1 MLEFMETM
9 MADETASIGDGI
21 YKTIVEDS
29 PVAVIYADEGG
40 VVRLWNRGAE
50 EIFGWKQEEALGR
63 SMDFIIPERYR
74 ARHWA
79 GYSRTMQ
86 TGTTKYGRT
95 LLAVPELTKS
105 GGTIS
110 IEFNVLLLKSASGA
124 TVGIAAFL
132 MDVTARRQKDMEL
145 RKRIATLEAKS

>member
-1 MLEFMETM
+1 M
-9 MADETASIGDGI
+9 MAASTAPIGDWA
-21 YKTIVEDS
+21 YKDIVENS
-29 PVAVIYADEGG
+29 PVAIIYADEAG

-63 SMDFIIPERYR
+63 SMDFIIPEKYR
-74 ARHWA
+74 VRHWE
-79 GYSRTMQ
+79 GYFRTMK

-95 LLAVPELTKS
+95 LLAVPALTKS

>member
-1 MLEFMETM
+1 
-9 MADETASIGDGI
+9 MAASTAPIGDWA
-21 YKTIVEDS
+21 YKDIVENS
-29 PVAVIYADEGG
+29 PVAIIYADEAG

-63 SMDFIIPERYR
+63 SMDFIIPEKYR
-74 ARHWA
+74 VRHWE
-79 GYSRTMQ
+79 GYFRTMK
-86 TGTTKYGRT
+86 TGTTKYRRT
-95 LLAVPELTKS
+95 LLAVPALTKS